1 MGGLPVIHSSSGC
14 TGCEMYARCSGW
26 LRSSMIAEKTFLRSP
41 GSSTGVATAASGLLL
56 GPAVA
61 AAS

>member
-1 MGGLPVIHSSSGC
+1 
-14 TGCEMYARCSGW
+14 MYARCSGW